1 MKVTTFFLPEDA
13 EDLLDA
19 THRSALCDLRVEDV
33 ASRLTACDARDDES
47 GCERNARAWRFLLP
61 DQDANDV
68 LIFRTT
74 FGWTEGEMAQIV
86 GLLKAVQQELLGMS
100 NDPLMLSGT
109 RTALI
114 RDAERV
120 EDLLSR
126 WTF

>member
-1 MKVTTFFLPEDA
+1 MKATTFFLPEDV
-13 EDLLDA
+13 EELLDA
-19 THRSALCDLRVEDV
+19 THRAVLCDIRVEDV
-33 ASRLTACDARDDES
+33 ASRLTTCDAREDDS

-61 DQDANDV
+61 DSDANDV

-109 RTALI
+109 RTTLS

-120 EDLLSR
+120 GCLLSR
-126 WTF
+126 WTS